1 MYVLQN
7 WTFTPGNEGEG
18 TIEVPGVYTIEQFAH
33 ITNLTR
39 NIPLF
44 DSEEYEATITL
55 SDDGVDSTLTL
66 RQNTSFCDAAD
77 ELQIV
82 MYDLFSDPAATTNVA
97 VTNFPATQDV
107 SGTVSVD
114 NFPTTTEVSNF
125 PSTQDVSGTVSVD
138 NFPTTT
144 EVSNFP
150 ATQDV
155 SGTVSVDNFPTT
167 TEVSNFPS
175 SVEISND
182 VGNPIPIT
190 SGLSVPPNDYISLTY
205 TGGNVSSV
213 VYKLGGAAGT
223 TVATLSL
230 TYDGGGNLLT
240 VTRT

>member
-55 SDDGVDSTLTL
+55 SDDGVNSTLTL
-66 RQNTSFCDAAD
+66 RQNTSFCDASD

-82 MYDLFSDPAATTNVA
+82 MYDLFSDPATTTNVA
-97 VTNFPATQDV
+97 VT
-107 SGTVSVD
+107 
-114 NFPTTTEVSNF
+114 
-125 PSTQDVSGTVSVD
+125 
-138 NFPTTT
+138 
-144 EVSNFP
+144 NFP

-190 SGLSVPPNDYISLTY
+190 SGLSVPPNDYISLNY
-205 TGGNVSSV
+205 TDGNVSSV

>member
-7 WTFTPGNEGEG
+7 WTFTPGNEGAG
-18 TIEVPGVYTIEQFAH
+18 TIEIPGVYTIEQFAH

-55 SDDGVDSTLTL
+55 SDDGVNSTLTL
-66 RQNTSFCDAAD
+66 RQNTSFCDPDD

-82 MYDLFSDPAATTNVA
+82 MYDLFSDPAATSNVA
-97 VTNFPATQDV
+97 VT
-107 SGTVSVD
+107 
-114 NFPTTTEVSNF
+114 
-125 PSTQDVSGTVSVD
+125 
-138 NFPTTT
+138 
-144 EVSNFP
+144 NFP

-182 VGNPIPIT
+182 VGNPISIT
-190 SGLSVPPNDYISLTY
+190 SGLSVPPNDYISLNY
-205 TGGNVSSV
+205 TDGNVSSV

>member
-7 WTFTPGNEGEG
+7 WTFTPGDEGEG

-97 VTNFPATQDV
+97 VTNFPATQTVD
-107 SGTVSVD
+107 GT
-114 NFPTTTEVSNF
+114 
-125 PSTQDVSGTVSVD
+125 
-138 NFPTTT
+138 
-144 EVSNFP
+144 
-150 ATQDV
+150 
-155 SGTVSVDNFPTT
+155 
-167 TEVSNFPS
+167 
-175 SVEISND
+175 VEISND

-190 SGLSVPPNDYISLTY
+190 SGLSVPPNDYISLNY
-205 TGGNVSSV
+205 TDGNVSSV